1 MQAPTRSPRWLPVSI
16 EPVISWIA
24 GMPAEAAP
32 ISCAGTVLSQPP
44 ISTTASMGCAR
55 TISSVSIDMRLRR
68 YMLVGCE
75 KLSWIEIVGKSIG
88 RPPASITP
96 RLTASSSC
104 GALPWHG
111 L

>member
-1 MQAPTRSPRWLPVSI
+1 MHAPTRSPRCEPVSI
-16 EPVISWIA
+16 EPVTSWIA

-44 ISTTASMGCAR
+44 ISTTASIGCAR
-55 TISSVSIDMRLRR
+55 IISSVSIDIRLRVS
-68 YMLVGCE
+68 MLVGWA

-88 RPPASITP
+88 SPPASSTP
-96 RLTASSSC
+96 RFTASSSC
-104 GALPWHG
+104 AMLPWQG